1 MVMTVPQNLLMDEY
15 GARVYDFRE
24 RYNKLLAKRRQLLR
38 EDMTMKS
45 DAQVSVWNHELDLL
59 DMLIHMAQTIKK
71 RISAAE
77 RMYAA
82 VARITPAIDRI
93 QLPVVRATIAGMEV
107 WNQTVD
113 RFQQIE
119 TQNPVIAAMLGA
131 LVTEALA

>member
-45 DAQVSVWNHELDLL
+45 DAQVSVWNHELDRL

-107 WNQTVD
+107 WSQTVE

-119 TQNPVIAAMLGA
+119 TENPVIAAMLGA
-131 LVTEALA
+131 LVSEALA